1 MYQRDYLLTETRKLA
16 LLLAKLMGL
25 KVEEDRGEYVE
36 QFNDILQ
43 DEYNIELE
51 KLIGLNDDEFI
62 AGLNS
67 SRYSAEKLNAL
78 AQMLYVFAEPFK
90 LDDETKLILKKVLI
104 IFDLLEQHHHYQSFE
119 NIDKRNIIYKH
130 LIKIHERS

>member
-25 KVEEDRGEYVE
+25 KVEQDRGEYIQ

-51 KLIGLNDDEFI
+51 KLIGLNDDELI

-67 SRYSAEKLNAL
+67 AKYGAEKLNAL

-90 LDDETKLILKKVLI
+90 IDDETELILKKVLI

>member
-25 KVEEDRGEYVE
+25 KVEEDRGEYIQ

-51 KLIGLNDDEFI
+51 ELIGLSDDEFV
-62 AGLNS
+62 AALNS
-67 SRYSAEKLNAL
+67 SGYSAEKLNTLAL
-78 AQMLYVFAEPFK
+78 MLFVFAEPFK

-104 IFDLLEQHHHYQSFE
+104 IFDLLEQQYHYQSFE